1 MSWLFFSIS
10 FFLSCFTLL
19 CFTINT
25 TSLATTSPT
34 ITKPKRLVTQLIH
47 HNSVY
52 SPYYNPKDTIADRA
66 RHAIDSSNARFDYIW
81 KEIQGVSLETDDV
94 RSSAIPETKHHG
106 FMANIFIGSPPV
118 PQLLTMDTGSSLS
131 WTQCQPCMHCF
142 TQALPIFNPPQSA
155 TYRLLPCSSPICH
168 QAPSMIC
175 PASRCE
181 FELRYGDGT
190 VVCGY
195 LGTEKITFETSDEGI
210 TSIPNLVIGCAYVVG
225 GNWRTD
231 GGQSSGVLGL
241 GAQVT
246 SLVKQLGSKFSYCFG
261 SIWNLQYSHNQLT
274 VGDGA
279 RIEGPSTP
287 ITIFGGYYYVTLESI
302 SVGEKKLDISP
313 KVFKVTK
320 QGKGGVIIDSGSTLT
335 YLPKAA
341 FNPLK
346 DEFTFTFANGVD
358 LAFNVKNFFY
368 PAEPN
373 SFCMSVVPSTAA
385 DLTLIGVLAQ
395 QSYNISYDL
404 VGNTV
409 SIQRID
415 CALLE

>member
-1 MSWLFFSIS
+1 MAVLFNLFI
-10 FFLSCFTLL
+10 LSCFTLL

-66 RHAIDSSNARFDYIW
+66 RHAIDSSNAHFDYIW

-94 RSSAIPETKHHG
+94 RSN
-106 FMANIFIGSPPV
+106 ANISIGSPPV

-155 TYRLLPCSSPICH
+155 TYRLLPCSSPICQ

-181 FELRYGDGT
+181 FELQYGDGT
-190 VVCGY
+190 VVSGY

-210 TSIPNLVIGCAYVVG
+210 TSVPNLVVGCAYDVR

-231 GGQSSGVLGL
+231 GGQSSGL
-241 GAQVT
+241 
-246 SLVKQLGSKFSYCFG
+246 
-261 SIWNLQYSHNQLT
+261 II
-274 VGDGA
+274 GDGA

-313 KVFKVTK
+313 KVFKVT
-320 QGKGGVIIDSGSTLT
+320 QKGTDGVIIDSVV
-335 YLPKAA
+335 A
-341 FNPLK
+341 
-346 DEFTFTFANGVD
+346 FTFANGVD
-358 LAFNVKNFFY
+358 LALDEKSFFY
-368 PAEPN
+368 PAESK
-373 SFCMSVVPSTAA
+373 SFCMAMVPSTAA

-395 QSYNISYDL
+395 QSYNIAYDL
-404 VGNTV
+404 VENTV

>member
-1 MSWLFFSIS
+1 MGLWAMLRRADLF
-10 FFLSCFTLL
+10 
-19 CFTINT
+19 
-25 TSLATTSPT
+25 LATTSPT

-106 FMANIFIGSPPV
+106 FMANISIGSPPV

-404 VGNTV
+404 DGNTV